1 MIISEIPHRAVSAE
15 DVAFTMCYFLKNES
29 EIDRDK
35 EHFWVLGLNSK
46 NMTNYIELVSLGT
59 LDCCYAE
66 PREVFRLAIMRACKK
81 IIVCHN
87 HPSGGTGPSPGDI
100 IATKRLKKAGNIIGI
115 KLIDH
120 VIIGGQYGADYRSI
134 I

>member
-1 MIISEIPHRAVSAE
+1 MIISETPCRAASAE
-15 DVAFTMCYFLKNES
+15 DVAFRMWYFLRKES

-35 EHFWVLGLNSK
+35 EHFWVLGLNSR

-59 LDCCYAE
+59 LDYCHAE

-87 HPSGGTGPSPGDI
+87 HPSGGTDPSPEDI
-100 IATKRLKKAGNIIGI
+100 ITTKRLKKAGNIIGI

-120 VIIGGQYGADYRSI
+120 IIIGGQYGADYRSI

>member
-1 MIISEIPHRAVSAE
+1 MIISEAPHKAGSPE
-15 DVAFTMCYFLKNES
+15 DVAYLMWYFLKNEN

-35 EHFWVLGLNSK
+35 EHFWVLGLNSQNK
-46 NMTNYIELVSLGT
+46 TNYIELVALGT
-59 LDCCYAE
+59 LDSCPVE
-66 PREVFRLAIMRACKK
+66 PREVFRLAIVRACKK

-87 HPSGGTGPSPGDI
+87 HPSGMTDPSTEDI
-100 IATKRLKKAGNIIGI
+100 LATKRLKKAGNIIGI

-120 VIIGGQYGADYRSI
+120 VIIGGEHFVDFRSI